1 MAVRGGRR
9 KGSTMSS
16 LRELL
21 FAVRFYRAAH
31 RELPRL
37 RDPRTFNEKV
47 LHRILFDR
55 RPVLTQMA
63 DKVACR
69 SYVEARLGAG
79 ILPAVY
85 HVTDNPRTLPLDELP
100 GRFVVKAT
108 HGSGWVQVVEDKAT
122 LDRAALTRVCDSWLS
137 QNYYQKTREW
147 AYKDIP
153 PRLMVEEFIDDG
165 SGGVPRDY
173 KLFVFDGTVAMI
185 QVDANRFSG
194 HRRRLYSPAWE
205 QLPVL
210 LSYDDIEGDVARPPH
225 LTPMIAAAQA
235 LGEDM
240 DFVRAD
246 FYDTPERIYFGEL
259 TTTPE
264 CAMGSFRP
272 KEYDLHLGQWW
283 KLPWPPLPE
292 PRPPQ
297 AGATPG

>member
-1 MAVRGGRR
+1 MTVGTAGGG
-9 KGSTMSS
+9 KEGTMSS
-16 LRELL
+16 FRNLL
-21 FAVRFYRAAH
+21 FAVRSYRAAH

-37 RDPRTFNEKV
+37 RDPQSFNEKV

-69 SYVEARLGAG
+69 SYVEARLGPG
-79 ILPAVY
+79 LLPVIY
-85 HVTDNPRTLPLDELP
+85 HITDDPRTIPLDQLP
-100 GRFVVKAT
+100 RRFVVKAT
-108 HGSGWVQVVEDKAT
+108 HGSGWVLVVNDKAT
-122 LDRAALTRVCDSWLS
+122 LDRAALLRACDSWLS
-137 QNYYQKTREW
+137 QSYYQKTREW

-153 PRLMVEEFIDDG
+153 PRLIVEEFIDDG

-194 HRRRLYSPAWE
+194 HQRRLYSPTWE

-225 LTPMIAAAQA
+225 LAQMIAAAET

-246 FYDTPERIYFGEL
+246 FYDTPHLLCVGEL

-264 CAMGSFRP
+264 CAMGDFRP
-272 KEYDLHLGQWW
+272 KEYDLYLGQRW
-283 KLPWPPLPE
+283 KLPS
-292 PRPPQ
+292 PRL
-297 AGATPG
+297 A